1 MFRIMKVCYFIPM
14 LDYATGWGRWTV
26 DLLEKI
32 VEFGVEPVLIIP
44 ESQREEHLK
53 SGLEF
58 ETHFWGPEPYAWFH
72 QLYRINTRGL
82 KDLFFIKKRYGAL
95 DGKGISLIHATDMYP
110 WGVFAGQLKEKL
122 NVPVI
127 FTNHSK
133 LLFNPW
139 FSVID
144 FYLCRKAVKTCDR
157 IVSVSDWSR
166 KQIQNELGM
175 HDEKFQFIHNGVDV
189 DRLKKCSEELEAQT
203 VRGSR
208 GPVIISVTRFIK
220 LKGIEMAVL
229 AFKQIK
235 DEMPDARYY
244 IIGPHSNPEYVD
256 YIKKIIAVHGIKD
269 VYLTGKTGSIMELC
283 AYYRMADVLVH
294 TSNSESFPLIFYEAG
309 YFNVPVVASAVGGVP
324 EAVIDGENGLLVPAG
339 DVAATARS
347 IRKILTDAELAKRLG
362 NDNYKKAMQCT
373 ARKVASEYYKIYQE
387 LIRTF

>member
-1 MFRIMKVCYFIPM
+1 M
-14 LDYATGWGRWTV
+14 LDYASGWGRWTV

-32 VEFGVEPVLIIP
+32 VEFGVEPVLIIS

-53 SGLEF
+53 SGLKF

-72 QLYRINTRGL
+72 QLHRINTRGL
-82 KDLFFIKKRYGAL
+82 KDLFSIKKRYKAL
-95 DGKGISLIHATDMYP
+95 EGKGISLIHATDMYP
-110 WGVFAGQLKEKL
+110 WGFFAGQLKEKL

-127 FTNHSK
+127 LTNHSK

-144 FYLCRKAVKTCDR
+144 FYLCRKAVNTCDR

-175 HDEKFQFIHNGVDV
+175 DDEKFQFIHNGVDV
-189 DRLKKCSEELEAQT
+189 DRMKKCSEELEAQT
-203 VRGSR
+203 ICGSRCGSR

-220 LKGIEMAVL
+220 LKGIETAVL

-235 DEMPDARYY
+235 DEMPGARYY
-244 IIGPHSNPEYVD
+244 IIGPHSNPDYVD
-256 YIKKIIAVHGIKD
+256 YIKKIIADHGIKD
-269 VYLTGKTGSIMELC
+269 VYLTGKTGSITELC

-294 TSNSESFPLIFYEAG
+294 TSKSESFPLIFYEAG
-309 YFNVPVVASAVGGVP
+309 CFNVPVVASAVGGVP

-339 DVAATARS
+339 DVAATAQG
-347 IRKILTDAELAKRLG
+347 IRNILTDAELAKRLG
-362 NDNYKKAMQCT
+362 NNNYTKAMRCT
-373 ARKVASEYYKIYQE
+373 ARKVAFEYYKIYQE
-387 LIRTF
+387 LIGYSK